1 MPYDSLLFWAVVA
14 VAVTGGAWLVV
25 QLLVRDAPR
34 NSVRDSARAELERQ
48 STRPAALWGDD
59 APDVGAAGAFASSIR
74 AQAEEA
80 ARAVADGD
88 ESAARNPFA
97 EGTRDYVL
105 WLTSYHLALAQLHE
119 QRQGQAD
126 DIRS

>member
-1 MPYDSLLFWAVVA
+1 MPYDSLLFWAVIA

-25 QLLVRDAPR
+25 QLLVREAPR

-48 STRPAALWGDD
+48 STRPAALWGGA
-59 APDVGAAGAFASSIR
+59 APDAGAETSFANSVRSN
-74 AQAEEA
+74 AEEA

-88 ESAARNPFA
+88 GSAARNPFA
-97 EGTRDYVL
+97 EGTRGYVL

-119 QRQGQAD
+119 QRQDQAD
-126 DIRS
+126 SIRS